1 MLGFSIAFIREHI
14 KDLSSNN
21 HNKTKVKGLGS
32 FSEKDLARKLALRES
47 IYGFAFFVN
56 LKNSEIVSKYEENG
70 ETVSKYEIADELQLS
85 SLKVFEVNMTA
96 FLCAFC

>member
-56 LKNSEIVSKYEENG
+56 LKNSEIVS
-70 ETVSKYEIADELQLS
+70 SKYEIADELQLS